1 MKPSNGPATL
11 RDVAAET
18 GLSIS
23 TVSRALRSPDLLN
36 KETLRIVTAAI
47 EKLHY
52 RPSIT
57 AQTLRG
63 DRTRVVL
70 VVVPSLSPF
79 FLDVFSGAEEAA
91 ALANYSV
98 LVANTDRRCAR
109 EYRLLEQAA
118 VGSVDGVI
126 LVTSSDLPK
135 HSHDFAAQPVVVA
148 LDVNSETNFSTV
160 RVDHVAAA
168 AEATRYLIELGH
180 REIAHIMGPASSGMS
195 AHRLQGY
202 KMALEEAGIPFDEDR
217 CFEGAFTV
225 ESGIAAIEEMLKG
238 SKRPSAIFAANDQ
251 TAMGAAKR
259 LRQAGIRIPEDMSLI
274 GFDDER
280 MAALYDPPL
289 STVRIPTFDVGYS
302 AMVQMLRLL
311 DGDAADPDTVLET
324 QLTVRK
330 STGPNPKAI

>member
-1 MKPSNGPATL
+1 MRQSANPATL
-11 RDVAAET
+11 RDVAAEC

-23 TVSRALRSPDLLN
+23 TVSRALRTPELLN
-36 KETLRIVTAAI
+36 KETLRIVTEAI

-91 ALANYSV
+91 AAAGYSV
-98 LVANTDRRCAR
+98 LVANTDRRCSR
-109 EYRLLEQAA
+109 EHRLLEQAA

-126 LVTSSDLPK
+126 LVTSTDLPK
-135 HSHDFAAQPVVVA
+135 HSLEFASQPVVIA
-148 LDVNSETNFSTV
+148 LDVSSETAFSTV

-180 REIAHIMGPASSGMS
+180 RDIAHIKGPASSGMS
-195 AHRLQGY
+195 AHRLQGFR
-202 KMALEEAGIPFDEDR
+202 MALEESAIPFDADL
-217 CFEGAFTV
+217 CFDGAFTV
-225 ESGIAAIEEMLKG
+225 ESGIAAVDRMLSG

-251 TAMGAAKR
+251 MAIGAAQR
-259 LRQAGIRIPEDMSLI
+259 LRQEGLRIPEDISLI

-289 STVRIPTFDVGYS
+289 STVRIPTFDIGHG
-302 AMVQMLRLL
+302 AMVQLLRLL
-311 DGDAADPDTVLET
+311 DGETADQDTVLNTE
-324 QLTVRK
+324 LTVRK
-330 STGPNPKAI
+330 STGPNLKAA